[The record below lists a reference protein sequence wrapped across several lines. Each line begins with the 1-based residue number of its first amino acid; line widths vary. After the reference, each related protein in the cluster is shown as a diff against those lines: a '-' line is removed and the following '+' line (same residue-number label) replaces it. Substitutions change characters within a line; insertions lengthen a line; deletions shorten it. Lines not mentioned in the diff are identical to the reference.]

1 MADLEAISIC
11 LGDKH
16 YMMGSTPC
24 PVDCSAFGFL
34 AVLFYLYPEDF
45 FFRKEAEEKFP
56 NLKSYTERIKKT
68 YWEDWDD
75 LLSKEKQKWRNNWL
89 DSDQTNTLNPWYKTF
104 WMPIISSR
112 DLMLGPIKWSLWDYL
127 FHVRTR
133 SSQIKH
139 FLLVLLRAGPVDW
152 IQRTE

>member
-104 WMPIISSR
+104 WMPIISCR
-112 DLMLGPIKWSLWDYL
+112 DLMLGPKKCFFVGLLIPCKNKKLTDITL
-127 FHVRTR
+127 FACFDIEHLGV
-133 SSQIKH
+133 SCG
-139 FLLVLLRAGPVDW
+139 F
-152 IQRTE
+152 

>member
-75 LLSKEKQKWRNNWL
+75 LLSKEKQK
-89 DSDQTNTLNPWYKTF
+89 
-104 WMPIISSR
+104 
-112 DLMLGPIKWSLWDYL
+112 
-127 FHVRTR
+127 
-133 SSQIKH
+133 
-139 FLLVLLRAGPVDW
+139 
-152 IQRTE
+152 